1 MRTLF
6 VILTLLML
14 GFNCDAQRTTR
25 KNLKAKKMVETTVVC
40 DTITSAPDSVVAI
53 KGYDKPLNSTKETFF
68 ATNKGERT
76 IVGINITFNYFDN
89 QNRQLHQVTKTI
101 NCSIPPG
108 ETRQLSISS
117 WDKQKAFYYYRSPQP
132 RRQATPYKVSHNI
145 NFIIITEPY
154 PF

>member
-14 GFNCDAQRTTR
+14 AFNCDAQRTTR

-40 DTITSAPDSVVAI
+40 DTITTAPDSVVAI
-53 KGYDKPLNSTKETFF
+53 TGYDKPLNSTKETFF
-68 ATNKGERT
+68 TTNKGERT

-89 QNRQLHQVTKTI
+89 QNRQLHQVTNMVKC
-101 NCSIPPG
+101 NIPPG

-132 RRQATPYKVSHNI
+132 HRQATPYSVTYNI
-145 NFIIITEPY
+145 NYIITTE
-154 PF
+154 

>member
-6 VILTLLML
+6 VILTFLML
-14 GFNCDAQRTTR
+14 AFNCDAQRTTR
-25 KNLKAKKMVETTVVC
+25 SRLTVKKEYISTTLG
-40 DTITSAPDSVVAI
+40 DTIKNPTADII
-53 KGYDKPLNSTKETFF
+53 KISGYDKPLNSTKETFF
-68 ATNKGERT
+68 TTNNGERT

-132 RRQATPYKVSHNI
+132 RRQATPYSVTYNI
-145 NFIIITEPY
+145 NYIITTE
-154 PF
+154 